1 MSEGAL
7 FNRVQLDEDVTNVL
21 RNLKARTGLSR
32 NYLCRIGLCYSL
44 REPIPPSPMEYDA
57 NGQEL
62 DRFLL
67 LGEDAPLY
75 VALTQQ
81 RLIDE
86 DRDPEAE
93 FYEQFVAHINRGVE
107 QMAGRVSDLSDLY
120 DLIPSIEL
128 DESLQEP

>member
-86 DRDPEAE
+86 DRDPETE

-120 DLIPSIEL
+120 DLIPSIVIE
-128 DESLQEP
+128 ESLQEL

>member
-86 DRDPEAE
+86 DRDPETE

-120 DLIPSIEL
+120 DLIPSIEIE
-128 DESLQEP
+128 ESLQEL

>member
-120 DLIPSIEL
+120 DLIPSIEIE
-128 DESLQEP
+128 ESLQEL